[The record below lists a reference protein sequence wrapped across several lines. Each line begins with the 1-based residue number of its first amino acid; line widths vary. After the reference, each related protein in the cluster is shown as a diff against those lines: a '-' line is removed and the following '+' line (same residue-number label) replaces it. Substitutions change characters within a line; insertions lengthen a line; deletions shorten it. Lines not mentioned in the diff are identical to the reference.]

1 MTIGNVKV
9 TIRKGDQALDN
20 ARMSIEKA
28 NAKLADAT
36 ALAIAALHDSE
47 RGEARRSSPG
57 RPSVRLPTAM
67 SVQAF
72 LYVVAVI
79 LLVLA
84 SLPVPTRGISLALL
98 GAACALL
105 AYAWPLITG

>member
-1 MTIGNVKV
+1 MTIGDVKV

-47 RGEARRSSPG
+47 RGEAKQSRKALREAADEVEFVLRRIK
-57 RPSVRLPTAM
+57 A
-67 SVQAF
+67 AKDHAAA
-72 LYVVAVI
+72 Y
-79 LLVLA
+79 LA
-84 SLPVPTRGISLALL
+84 IIG
-98 GAACALL
+98 
-105 AYAWPLITG
+105 